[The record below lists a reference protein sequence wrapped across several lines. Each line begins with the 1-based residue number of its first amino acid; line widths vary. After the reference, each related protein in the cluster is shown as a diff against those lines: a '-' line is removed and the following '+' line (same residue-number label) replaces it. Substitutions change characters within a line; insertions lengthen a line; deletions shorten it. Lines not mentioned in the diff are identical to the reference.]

1 VAGTGACR
9 VAFQEN
15 DTTGGDGMIK
25 DRIVR
30 VKCKK
35 TFQEEKPWCYV
46 GKVTA
51 FNDHWVVMEAKGLMI
66 TRQNPQG
73 VQVDKKAQAIMLPRE
88 NIENI
93 RILPDKFDMANM
105 QFNTDNQQLLLVVDG
120 APDAFIGV
128 LGEG

>member
-1 VAGTGACR
+1 
-9 VAFQEN
+9 
-15 DTTGGDGMIK
+15 MIK

-35 TFQEEKPWCYV
+35 AFHEEKPWCYV

-51 FNDHWVVMEAKGLMI
+51 FNDHWVVLEARGLMI

-73 VQVDKKAQAIMLPRE
+73 VQVDTKPQAIMIPRE
-88 NIENI
+88 NIETI
-93 RILPDKFDMANM
+93 RILPDNFDMANM
-105 QFNTDNQQLLLVVDG
+105 QFTTDNQKLLLVVEG
-120 APDAFIGV
+120 APHAFIGV